1 MTKYQILSNNGYHY
15 DYFIRL
21 GDISIYT
28 QDHIYLFN
36 ITYFMQISIKMH
48 IEIVR
53 L

>member
-21 GDISIYT
+21 GDISI

-36 ITYFMQISIKMH
+36 ITYFMQISIQMH